1 MSTMESSEARTSV
14 GPVQIGVVLL
24 ALATA
29 AIHLYVFL
37 IEGFLGDGSML
48 PIYQL
53 LFVGNFLGYISLVVA
68 LYFIPPLASFRPIV
82 RMLLM
87 AMSTA
92 AIISYFYVGVTDTIG
107 DIDKLI
113 EVSLIALLLI
123 DTGVF
128 RSREDAASW
137 GPVAGIVM
145 FFALYALG
153 LLP

>member
-1 MSTMESSEARTSV
+1 MSATEASEARTSV
-14 GPVQIGVVLL
+14 GPVQIGVILL

-29 AIHLYVFL
+29 GIHLYVFL

-53 LFVGNFLGYISLVVA
+53 LFVGNFFGYITLVIA
-68 LYFIPPLASFRPIV
+68 MYFIPLLASFRPIV

-87 AMSTA
+87 AMATA
-92 AIISYFYVGVTDTIG
+92 AIISYFYVGVTDTVG
-107 DIDKLI
+107 NIDKLI
-113 EVSLIALLLI
+113 EVLLIALLLI
-123 DTGVF
+123 DAGIF
-128 RSREDAASW
+128 RSKEDAASW

-145 FFALYALG
+145 FLALYILG